1 VREGTRV
8 NSYDITIL
16 LFREV
21 LWKTIWII
29 DYKIELKTSIENK
42 RIFSVLD
49 LAIFVNIMNF
59 HFINQAD
66 FAEVELDIGWVTN
79 ES

>member
-1 VREGTRV
+1 MTLQFCYSE
-8 NSYDITIL
+8 
-16 LFREV
+16 
-21 LWKTIWII
+21 
-29 DYKIELKTSIENK
+29 TSIENK

-66 FAEVELDIGWVTN
+66 FAEVELDIG
-79 ES
+79 